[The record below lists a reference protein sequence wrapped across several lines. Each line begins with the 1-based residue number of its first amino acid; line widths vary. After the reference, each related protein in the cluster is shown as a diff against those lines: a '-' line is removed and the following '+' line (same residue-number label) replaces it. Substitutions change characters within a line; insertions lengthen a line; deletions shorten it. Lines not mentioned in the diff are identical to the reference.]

1 MTTSLSPDLFVSD
14 IERSVAFYK
23 EALGLE
29 ELDRAAGAD
38 GPFFSMLGRDGFRIM
53 MESPKSPGTQEMQK
67 RHGGRPRA
75 TVLFFVTVDDL
86 GPEEKRLQAAGIRY
100 EGPTTQPYGMRELS
114 FEDPDGY
121 AWAIGQRVS

>member
-23 EALGLE
+23 GALGLE
-29 ELDRAAGAD
+29 ELDRAAGPE

-53 MESPKSPGTQEMQK
+53 IESPRSPGTQEMQK
-67 RHGGRPRA
+67 RHGAKPRA
-75 TVLFFVTVDDL
+75 TVLFYLTVDDL
-86 GPEEKRLQAAGIRY
+86 VSEEKRLQTAGIRY
-100 EGPTTQPYGMRELS
+100 EGPLTQPYGMRELS

-121 AWAIGQRVS
+121 AWAIGQKAS